1 MPIGYLTHPD
11 CAALVD
17 PLSVSGKRV
26 KEKYEAQTLFTRS
39 EERVAHEVSRGE

>member
-17 PLSVSGKRV
+17 PLCCAKRV
-26 KEKYEAQTLFTRS
+26 DRKSKTLFTRS
-39 EERVAHEVSRGE
+39 EERVVYEVSQGE